1 MTESQINIIL
11 SGKAIPTDIFPNEEL
26 EHYFARK
33 YRAKVKEFIE
43 LANEN
48 NKLAQESRRLKKRLA
63 KVNRRNKYL
72 KKVLFAGAFIMKGIV
87 HKYAYA
93 LNVGTET
100 HANEFIDEAEKLTG
114 KKLPK
119 FI

>member
-11 SGKAIPTDIFPNEEL
+11 SRKAIPTDIFPNEEL

-43 LANEN
+43 LANETH
-48 NKLAQESRRLKKRLA
+48 KLAQESRRLKKRLA

-72 KKVLFAGAFIMKGIV
+72 KKVLFAGAFVTKGIV
-87 HKYAYA
+87 HKYA